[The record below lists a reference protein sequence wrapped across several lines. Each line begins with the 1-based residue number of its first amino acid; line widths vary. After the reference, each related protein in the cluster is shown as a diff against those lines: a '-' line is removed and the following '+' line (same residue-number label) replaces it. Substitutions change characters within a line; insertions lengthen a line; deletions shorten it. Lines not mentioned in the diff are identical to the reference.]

1 MTFLHSFQRLADEL
15 TPCTLRRV
23 PVLSADKY
31 VLASG
36 LQKSIR
42 RGEVNRAA
50 SFALSLAHADR
61 RMLWRRLLVIVFED
75 IGIANPELM
84 IQTLAASQSPLERR
98 KAGDVEVAV
107 HLAKKMAGSVKSR
120 FMTEALSLTDLGQ
133 GLSSLRKSLPKLS
146 NRKLATITLDPAQ
159 DAQTRFLALWGLAG
173 TKAFPA
179 KGFKREAGDLIAAA
193 KTLRALPVPEELT
206 EACIAGLKSMPW
218 PLVLFAPLAAAV
230 VQTQDCRIKTTQP
243 CSSPEFEG
251 IPMYAID
258 GLYTR
263 LGQASLRQLQ
273 KQTPALEGYSPV
285 QMGET
290 LFFIEG
296 EGMNRR
302 LTSDSLSAFR
312 LAGIE
317 ALMTHL
323 GLTAREYR
331 ILQKTIIRQWDTL
344 NDLRLRQFERSLHG
358 AAEGLFAG
366 VSGGADDG
374 R

>member
-1 MTFLHSFQRLADEL
+1 MTLLHSFQRLADEL

-23 PVLSADKY
+23 ALLSADKY

-36 LQKSIR
+36 LQKAIR
-42 RGEVNRAA
+42 RGEVKRAA

-75 IGIANPELM
+75 IGIANTELV
-84 IQTLAASQSPLERR
+84 IQTLAACQSPLERR

-107 HLAKKMAGSVKSR
+107 HLAKKMAASVKSR
-120 FMTEALSLTDLGQ
+120 FVTEALSHTERNQ
-133 GLSSLRKSLPKLS
+133 ELSSMRKSLPKLS
-146 NRKLATITLDPAQ
+146 NRKLATLIHDPAQ
-159 DAQTRFLALWGLAG
+159 TPQTRFLALWGLAG

-179 KGFKREAGDLIAAA
+179 KGFKRDTGDLAAAA
-193 KTLRALPVPEELT
+193 KALRALPVPEKLT
-206 EACIAGLKSMPW
+206 EACIAALKSMPW
-218 PLVLFAPLAAAV
+218 PLVLFTPLAATL
-230 VQTQDCRIKTTQP
+230 VQSQDCRIETAQP

-251 IPMYAID
+251 IPMYAVD
-258 GLYTR
+258 CLYTR

-273 KQTPALEGYSPV
+273 KQTPALQGYNGM

-290 LFFIEG
+290 LFFIES

-302 LTSDSLSAFR
+302 LTSGALAVFR
-312 LAGIE
+312 QEAIE
-317 ALMTHL
+317 ALMASL
-323 GLTAREYR
+323 GLSPREYR
-331 ILQKTIIRQWDTL
+331 LLEKILIREWDRL

-358 AAEGLFAG
+358 MTEGLFSG
-366 VSGGADDG
+366 RTGGADGG